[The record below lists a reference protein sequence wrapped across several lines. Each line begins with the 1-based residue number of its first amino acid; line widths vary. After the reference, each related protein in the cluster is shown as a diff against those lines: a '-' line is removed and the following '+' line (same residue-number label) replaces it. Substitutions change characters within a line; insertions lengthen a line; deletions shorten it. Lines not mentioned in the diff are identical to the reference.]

1 MLSLAMPY
9 VDAWNEW
16 HDRFGNTPDGIPA
29 MRDAVDAACR
39 EASRDPAEVARTVTV
54 YARMSGGRGRSTS
67 YADATPPH
75 DGTNPTEMAATLRK
89 YADQGISHV
98 QLVLDPIT
106 VESIQEFEPV
116 LAALD

>member
-1 MLSLAMPY
+1 
-9 VDAWNEW
+9 
-16 HDRFGNTPDGIPA
+16 
-29 MRDAVDAACR
+29 
-39 EASRDPAEVARTVTV
+39 
-54 YARMSGGRGRSTS
+54 
-67 YADATPPH
+67 
-75 DGTNPTEMAATLRK
+75 MAATLRK